1 MCVWGGLYNK
11 GVCLQLII
19 FSCKNTKGEARL
31 ARDVISRQLLTG
43 LLNGTLLGL
52 WGGEGNPA
60 KDKWMRA
67 GTATTLLSQRWEGI
81 QARRGA
87 PPQTGHPIS
96 RLGPSAELHLGA
108 GHQISAGFFS
118 SLLAKGGWGSR
129 ARVLSVLGL
138 GSDSGSLRKLER
150 RPSVPAGAGKTRF
163 D

>member
-1 MCVWGGLYNK
+1 MCGGGLYNK
-11 GVCLQLII
+11 GVCLRLII
-19 FSCKNTKGEARL
+19 SSCKNTKGEARL
-31 ARDVISRQLLTG
+31 ARDIISRQLLTG

-60 KDKWMRA
+60 KGKYMRA
-67 GTATTLLSQRWEGI
+67 GTATTLLSQRWEGV

-87 PPQTGHPIS
+87 PTQAGHPVS
-96 RLGPSAELHLGA
+96 RLGLHLGA
-108 GHQISAGFFS
+108 AHQISSGFFS